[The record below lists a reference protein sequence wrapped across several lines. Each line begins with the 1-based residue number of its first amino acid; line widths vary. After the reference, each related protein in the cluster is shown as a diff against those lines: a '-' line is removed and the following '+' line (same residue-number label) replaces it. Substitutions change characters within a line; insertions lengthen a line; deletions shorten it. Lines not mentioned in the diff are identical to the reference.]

1 MSEEANTEPNTE
13 QTVPV
18 AGHWLVSLAQ
28 LDDQQKYIAG
38 LRPEVSYMVEG
49 CAGSGKS
56 VLSMI
61 KFNQLVQS
69 GKKPVYA
76 TMMRGLTDTIICE
89 MLQNG
94 DESMRSAR
102 EYIQKRTKRRE
113 AKGGTGCPWYFD
125 STCIGTLHQ
134 MPEVNENAR
143 MKLSGDSL
151 VLDECQDLA
160 YDDFKKIAA
169 AIYSPI
175 CWYGDDDQQLCDNL
189 GGAKK
194 HVRLHEIFD
203 KCFKAED
210 DGEKWFKLSWNYR
223 ISPNVAKFID
233 EFQKVVPG
241 ERKPMAL
248 FAKGKSTDKPYLCG
262 YQTLNDEIA
271 SVVEVIKNRGWNNRD
286 GHTTAILVGGS
297 NQQVEGMYQNIL
309 QSLEKAVGERNANI
323 ERRHGATTRGGNDW
337 VTADPGAAI
346 VVSTP
351 LASKGCQFDSVFVL
365 ANTFGLK
372 DGHALSLNDMNAIHV
387 AMTRSGGE
395 LFVFYVDKIP
405 PAFDQIPLDLYESS
419 VNAVPDDSDSMGLK

>member
-1 MSEEANTEPNTE
+1 
-13 QTVPV
+13 
-18 AGHWLVSLAQ
+18 
-28 LDDQQKYIAG
+28 
-38 LRPEVSYMVEG
+38 MVEG

-69 GKKPVYA
+69 DKKPVYA

-89 MLQNG
+89 MWQND

-102 EYIQKRTKRRE
+102 EYIQQKTLKRKAR
-113 AKGGTGCPWYFD
+113 GVNGCPWYFD

-134 MPEVNENAR
+134 MPELNANAR
-143 MKLSGDSL
+143 VKLSGDSL
-151 VLDECQDLA
+151 VLDECQDPA
-160 YDDFKKIAA
+160 YDDFEKIAEA
-169 AIYSPI
+169 RYSPI

-189 GGAKK
+189 AGAGR

-210 DGEKWFKLSWNYR
+210 DGEKWFRLSWNYR

-233 EFQKVVPG
+233 EFQKG
-241 ERKPMAL
+241 FLEKRKPMAF

-262 YQTLNDEIA
+262 YQTLDDEVA

-297 NQQVEGMYQNIL
+297 NQQVEDMYQSIL
-309 QSLEKAVGERNANI
+309 RNLNNAVGERNANI
-323 ERRHGATTRGGNDW
+323 ERRHGATARGGNW

-351 LASKGCQFDSVFVL
+351 LASKGCQVDSVFVL
-365 ANTFGLK
+365 ANTFGLRN
-372 DGHALSLNDMNAIHV
+372 GHYLALNDMNAIHV

-405 PAFDQIPLDLYESS
+405 PAFDQIPLELYESS
-419 VNAVPDDSDSMGLK
+419 VNAAPDDSDSMGLK